1 MPQAIVNRVQGESG
15 ALQMA
20 QFRGADQ
27 WETWHSGKDRL
38 IPPTSGAARRG
49 AGQGVDASSPPRD
62 KDGGVFNIYCHDR
75 LLTYDRTIPVILP
88 RK

>member
-1 MPQAIVNRVQGESG
+1 MREGLVPQAIVNRVQGESG

-38 IPPTSGAARRG
+38 IPPTSGAARPG
-49 AGQGVDASSPPRD
+49 AGREAGLR
-62 KDGGVFNIYCHDR
+62 GGSKVR
-75 LLTYDRTIPVILP
+75 E
-88 RK
+88 